1 MNKMKTH
8 KAASKRVT
16 TTGTGK
22 LKRRKAGLTH
32 LQTKRSSS
40 TQMRNNDGAQSV
52 AKSDT
57 KQMSRQ
63 LPGA

>member
-1 MNKMKTH
+1 MSKMKTH
-8 KAASKRVT
+8 KAAAKRVT

-32 LQTKRSSS
+32 LQTKRSST
-40 TQMRNNDGAQSV
+40 TQMRNNDSAVSV

-63 LPGA
+63 LGV

>member
-1 MNKMKTH
+1 MSKMKTH
-8 KAASKRVT
+8 KAAAKRVT

-32 LQTKRSSS
+32 LQTKRSST
-40 TQMRNNDGAQSV
+40 TQMRNNDCAVSV

-63 LPGA
+63 LGV